1 MTSAVYRAQWGDS
14 FSAPAKINLFLHV
27 VGRRADGYHL
37 LETLFRLIDL
47 SDTLRFVPRQDIEVR
62 LVTKIPGLNA
72 DNDLCV
78 RAARALKAESGHAGG
93 VDIHLEKCI
102 PMGGGLGGGS
112 SDAAT
117 TLLAL
122 NSLWGLGFSRAQLA
136 ALAIRLGADVP
147 FFLLGGNAFAG
158 GIGEELTEAN
168 LPPAWYV
175 VLIPPVSVPTPPVFA
190 SPELTRD
197 TKSIKILGFSGAS
210 NPSLVSIGDAAD
222 CNKVWPDWKPGFG
235 HNDLEPVVC
244 SRYPEVAQHLDW
256 LRRQVPAVPVR
267 MSGSGAC
274 VFAEVGSEAEA
285 RRVLAAMPAG
295 MRGLIAKGLDAHP
308 LRHLQDGQQRKSKNV
323 NNRERAVMAGS
334 RQNLGSRQAG

>member
-1 MTSAVYRAQWGDS
+1 MTPSMPPARWGDS
-14 FSAPAKINLFLHV
+14 FLAPAKINLFLHV

-37 LETLFRLIDL
+37 LETLFRLIDV
-47 SDTLRFVPRQDIEVR
+47 SDTLRFVARTDAEVR
-62 LVTKIPGLNA
+62 LVTDSPGLST

-78 RAARALKAESGHAGG
+78 RAARALKAESGHAMG
-93 VDIHLEKCI
+93 VDIHLEKRI

-122 NSLWGLGFSRAQLA
+122 NSLWGLGISRERLA

-158 GIGEELTEAN
+158 GIGEELAEVI

-175 VLIPPVSVPTPPVFA
+175 VLIPPISVPTPPVFA

-210 NPSLVSIGDAAD
+210 NSPSASAGG
-222 CNKVWPDWKPGFG
+222 WPDWKPGFG

-244 SRYPEVAQHLDW
+244 ARYPEVAQHLNW
-256 LRRQVPAVPVR
+256 LRQQARSVPVR

-274 VFAEVGSEAEA
+274 VFAEFGTEADA
-285 RRVLAAMPAG
+285 RRVQAALPAG
-295 MRGLIAKGLDAHP
+295 MRGLVARGLDEHP
-308 LRHLQDGQQRKSKNV
+308 LRRLQDEQQR
-323 NNRERAVMAGS
+323 
-334 RQNLGSRQAG
+334 

>member
-1 MTSAVYRAQWGDS
+1 MTSALHRAQWSDS
-14 FSAPAKINLFLHV
+14 FPAPAKINLFLHV

-37 LETLFRLIDL
+37 LETLFRLIDI
-47 SDTLRFVPRQDIEVR
+47 SDTLRFVARPDTEVR
-62 LVTKIPGLNA
+62 LVTDSPGLNT

-93 VDIHLEKCI
+93 VDIHLEKRI

-122 NSLWGLGFSRAQLA
+122 NSLWGLGFSSARLA

-147 FFLLGGNAFAG
+147 FFLLGCNAFAG
-158 GIGEELTEAN
+158 GIGEELTEVN
-168 LPPAWYV
+168 LAPAWYV
-175 VLIPPVSVPTPPVFA
+175 VLIPPVAVPTPTVFA

-210 NPSLVSIGDAAD
+210 NPSLAALSTGSVTD
-222 CNKVWPDWKPGFG
+222 GSWVWPAWEPGFG

-244 SRYPEVAQHLDW
+244 RRYPEVARHLDC
-256 LRRQVPAVPVR
+256 LQRLAPAMPVR

-285 RRVLAAMPAG
+285 RRILAATPAG

-308 LRHLQDGQQRKSKNV
+308 LRHVQDEQQK
-323 NNRERAVMAGS
+323 
-334 RQNLGSRQAG
+334 

>member
-1 MTSAVYRAQWGDS
+1 MKSALHRAQWGDS
-14 FSAPAKINLFLHV
+14 FPAPAKINLFLHV

-37 LETLFRLIDL
+37 LETLFRLIDV
-47 SDTLRFVPRQDIEVR
+47 SDTLRFAPRTDSEVR
-62 LVTKIPGLNA
+62 LIADVPGLNS

-78 RAARALKAESGHAGG
+78 RAARALKTESGHAGG
-93 VDIHLEKCI
+93 VDIHLDKRI

-117 TLLAL
+117 TLMAL
-122 NSLWGLGFSRAQLA
+122 NSLWGLGFSRTRLA

-158 GIGEELTEAN
+158 GIGEELTEVILA
-168 LPPAWYV
+168 PAWYV
-175 VLIPPVSVPTPPVFA
+175 ILIPPVSVPTPPVFA

-197 TKSIKILGFSGAS
+197 TKSIKILDFSGAS
-210 NPSLVSIGDAAD
+210 NPWPVPDGGSKDGDW
-222 CNKVWPDWKPGFG
+222 VWPDWKPGFG

-244 SRYPEVAQHLDW
+244 SRYPEVAQHLHW
-256 LRRQVPAVPVR
+256 LRRQAPAVPVR

-285 RRVLAAMPAG
+285 RRILAAMPAG
-295 MRGLIAKGLDAHP
+295 MRGLVARGLDAHP
-308 LRHLQDGQQRKSKNV
+308 LRHLQDGQLN
-323 NNRERAVMAGS
+323 
-334 RQNLGSRQAG
+334 